1 MQFIS
6 CDPFTLL
13 VKLLFAVRALESFSG
28 WGWGGE
34 GGGGGGGFATS
45 MDKLC
50 VTI

>member
-13 VKLLFAVRALESFSG
+13 VKLLFAVRALEYFSG

-34 GGGGGGGFATS
+34 GGGGGGGDSPHLWTN
-45 MDKLC
+45 C
-50 VTI
+50 V